1 MKLEDPTVTT
11 IRRDWVGDEAELPGM
26 WTELKRLGRRA
37 RRRWVRT
44 LLFGLVCA
52 ALVIGAAARKP
63 RSYASRV
70 AFRVTESELEG
81 ATTPRTNGRLRDYVA
96 TVVFS
101 NSHLLQVI
109 KEHGLYAALMARDPS
124 LAVESMRDDID
135 VEVWRNYFALPRTAD
150 DPARSAR
157 LAITFH
163 SNDAQKA
170 FEVVQ
175 HLGRLVAESEQKSRV
190 AQAET
195 ALRLADDQVET
206 TEKLVSQRRRDI
218 IQKQLERDR
227 ARTPAEGLQLLIE
240 QRILEKA
247 LPRAEQLLAQVET
260 RREQLYMRAQL
271 EKHALGL
278 KWEMIDPG
286 RVEPKGISK
295 RALLTWLGVI
305 AFVLAL
311 PLCGI
316 GVGAFDPRVYDLAD
330 VRRLGLPT
338 VGAVRHFDG
347 DNAGALVERL
357 DGDPRARIGRS

>member
-1 MKLEDPTVTT
+1 MKLEDPTLTT
-11 IRRDWVGDEAELPGM
+11 VRRDWVGDEADGPGM
-26 WTELKRLGRRA
+26 WVELKRLGRRA
-37 RRRWVRT
+37 RRRWLRT
-44 LLFGLVCA
+44 FVYCLLCVGLV
-52 ALVIGAAARKP
+52 VGAAARKP

-70 AFRVTESELEG
+70 AFRVTEGELEA
-81 ATTPRTNGRLRDYVA
+81 ATTPHTNGRLRDYVA

-101 NSHLLQVI
+101 NSRLATVI
-109 KEHGLYAALMARDPS
+109 KKHDLYPALMQRDPG
-124 LAVESMRDDID
+124 LAVEGMRDDID

-170 FEVVQ
+170 YDTVT
-175 HLGRLVAESEQKSRV
+175 HLGRLVAESEQRSRV
-190 AQAET
+190 VQAES

-206 TEKLVSQRRRDI
+206 TQKLVAQRRRDI
-218 IQKQLERDR
+218 IAKQVEREH
-227 ARTPAEGLQLLIE
+227 ARTPTEAVQLLIE
-240 QRILEKA
+240 QRTLEKA
-247 LPRAEQLLAQVET
+247 LPRAEKLLAQVEA

-278 KWEMIDPG
+278 KWELIDPG
-286 RVEPKGISK
+286 HIEPQGLSK
-295 RALLTWLGVI
+295 RALLTWLGLI

-316 GVGAFDPRVYDLAD
+316 GVGAFDPRVYDLGD

-357 DGDPRARIGRS
+357 DGDGRARIPPS